1 MSKPDLTEFFEK
13 EKRKCKTARLIDK
26 LEKDD
31 QEKVAAALE
40 ESSIDSMSIVRF
52 IQKRG
57 LDAKHNVVIKHR
69 KKECMCY
76 DK

>member
-1 MSKPDLTEFFEK
+1 VPKPDLSEFFEVT
-13 EKRKCKTARLIDK
+13 EKFCKARRLIDA

-40 ESSIDSMSIVRF
+40 ESTIDSMSIVRF
-52 IQKRG
+52 LQKRG
-57 LDAKHNVVIKHR
+57 LDAKHNVVIRHR

-76 DK
+76 VK

>member
-13 EKRKCKTARLIDK
+13 GKRQCKTARLIDK